1 MPFWKQEELQQ
12 LMSQASREQLFD
24 AAVSLA
30 HQLDMKY
37 LAFSVR
43 SRYATLNPYMVMF
56 NNYPAEWNAHY
67 AREGYSLVD
76 PTIAHCRLSLM
87 PVLWDDELF
96 RASPQLRNDA
106 KAFGLCHG
114 WSQSAQDARGN
125 ESILS
130 VARPE
135 EPVELHEFYEK
146 VGQTSWLC
154 NLMHSLTLDLLHP
167 QDASVPQLSEREKE
181 VLDWTAAG
189 KTASEIATILKL
201 SESTVNF
208 HIRNFTTK
216 LGKTNKTSAVAAA
229 ARIGLL

>member
-1 MPFWKQEELQQ
+1 MPFWKQEEVQQ
-12 LMSQASREQLFD
+12 LMSKANREQLFV

-37 LAFSVR
+37 LAFSIR
-43 SRYATLNPYMVMF
+43 SRHTTLNPYTVTF
-56 NNYPAEWNAHY
+56 NNYPAQWNAHY
-67 AREGYSLVD
+67 EREGYGQID
-76 PTIAHCRLSLM
+76 PTVVHCRESLM
-87 PVLWDDELF
+87 PLLWEDEVF
-96 RASPQLRNDA
+96 KQTPQLRADA
-106 KAFGLCHG
+106 KSFGLCHG

-130 VARPE
+130 VARACG
-135 EPVELHEFYEK
+135 PVEIDEFYEK

-154 NLMHSLTLDLLHP
+154 NLMHSLLVQMLHP
-167 QDASVPQLSEREKE
+167 LNSAIPPLSEREKE

-208 HIRNFTTK
+208 HIRNFTSK